1 MKKRNRGLRKMILP
15 NEGNGH
21 YTLFSSFGFSLNMVR
36 RFNFKLIARLAGILL
51 CILSCS
57 MVLPV
62 SVSVFNHDGSQFD
75 LILSALAILLSGLF
89 LRNVVGRNCTYEL
102 YEKESF
108 WITAIVWILIPLLG
122 SLPFYF
128 TGAVGTFTDAA
139 FESFSGFTTTGSSV
153 ITNLDN
159 TPKGLLVWRGMTQW
173 IGGLGLIL
181 FIVAILRKLNVGSTH
196 LYDAEF
202 SGTVQRKLHP
212 RISTSVLY
220 MWFIYVGMTVVLLVS
235 LILCGNDFFDS
246 LCISLS
252 TVSTGGFMVHSDG
265 LASMP
270 HASCPII
277 TLFMFLSGINIAL
290 VFRLVSGRGKE
301 MWKDEEFRVYV
312 LLFLLSVL
320 ICSTAFLVKGNGIL
334 SSITFSFFHVAS
346 TVSTC
351 GLALPTPHHWPF
363 VVSVVTFALIVL
375 GACAGSTGGGLK
387 LKRVMMLVK
396 YVRNYFTRMQHPHA
410 VFVVKVDD
418 NIISNDYI
426 NKIFGF
432 VFLYIMFIAGG
443 GFVLTLCGLEIP
455 TSVCLAATN
464 IANLGPSPII
474 DMLGAHFEYASL
486 APLAKW
492 TLIVLMLVGRIEIF
506 AILAILSPAYWRR

>member
-1 MKKRNRGLRKMILP
+1 MLP
-15 NEGNGH
+15 NDGTSK
-21 YTLFSSFGFSLNMVR
+21 YTLFSSFSFRLNMVR
-36 RFNFKLIARLAGILL
+36 SFNFKLIARLTGILL

-62 SVSVFNHDGSQFD
+62 AVSVFNHDGSQFD
-75 LILSALAILLSGLF
+75 LMLSALAILLAGLF
-89 LRNVVGRNCTYEL
+89 LRNVVGRNSTYEL

-108 WITAIVWILIPLLG
+108 WITAIIWIVVPILG

-139 FESFSGFTTTGSSV
+139 FESFSGFTTTGSSI
-153 ITNLDN
+153 ITDLDH

-173 IGGLGLIL
+173 IGGLGLVL

-220 MWFIYVGMTVVLLVS
+220 MWVIYVAMTVVLLVS
-235 LILCGNDFFDS
+235 LLLCGNSFFDS

-265 LASMP
+265 LASLTQC
-270 HASCPII
+270 SLPII

-290 VFRLVSGRGKE
+290 IFRLVSGRGKE

-312 LLFLLSVL
+312 SIFVIAIIVL
-320 ICSTAFLVKGNGIL
+320 STAFLVEGNDFL
-334 SSITFSFFHVAS
+334 QSVCFSIFHVAS

-351 GLALPTPHHWPF
+351 GLALPMPHHWPF
-363 VVSVVTFALIVL
+363 VVSAITFALIVL

-396 YVRNYFTRMQHPHA
+396 YVKNYFIRMQHPNA

-426 NKIFGF
+426 NKVFGF
-432 VFLYIMFIAGG
+432 VFLYIMFIVGG

-474 DMLGAHFEYASL
+474 DMLGPHFDYATL

-492 TLIVLMLVGRIEIF
+492 TLVVLMLVGRIEIF